1 MADKLGKGA
10 GQGPQRLIA
19 LLAFCCFLA
28 PTISSAQETG
38 ERRAP
43 TVASYVVQ
51 RGDVLSVLIWGWPA
65 PTEKLEGRF
74 PIESDGRVYLPVI
87 GAVEVAGQTTER
99 VQAELRRRLAAEQ
112 REAVIVIEPLFSVAV
127 NGEVRQ
133 PSVYDFRPGQTVFDA
148 ISRAGGFTQDADR
161 KQVLLVREGAT
172 ETLAGE
178 TAGELA
184 GRLAQTPLQSGD
196 RLQVSPRS
204 RFPVMTLLGVLQT
217 AIAAVTLY
225 TVLK

>member
-1 MADKLGKGA
+1 M
-10 GQGPQRLIA
+10 
-19 LLAFCCFLA
+19 
-28 PTISSAQETG
+28 
-38 ERRAP
+38 
-43 TVASYVVQ
+43 Q

-184 GRLAQTPLQSGD
+184 GRLAQTPVQSGD